1 MKVLV
6 IGGGGREHALA
17 WKLAQSPQVSEVISH
32 SDNPGI
38 GQVARRAGAPGA
50 GIEELAALAEA
61 EGVDLT
67 VVGPEAYLD
76 LGIVDAFRARGLR
89 IVGPTRS
96 AAQIE
101 SSKAFAKEL
110 MAKAGVPTARFFVC
124 ESPSAAL
131 QAVRRFGAPVVVKA
145 DGLAGGKG
153 VTVAL
158 TLAEAEE
165 AVDRIMVE
173 RRFGEAGER
182 VVVEEFLEGEEASV
196 LAFAD
201 GENARQMPAAQDHKR
216 AGAGDTGPNTGGMG
230 AYSPAPVVTPEVA
243 ARVQREILEPTVR
256 AMAAEGRPY
265 QGILYAGL
273 MITRSG
279 PVVVEFNCRFGD
291 PEAQAVLPRMK
302 SDLVEPLLATL
313 GGGVRDVE
321 IEWDAR
327 AAACVVMASAGYPGE
342 YRTGLEISGVEEAE
356 ALEDVWVFHAGT
368 RREGGRLLTAGGRV
382 LCVTALGGSV
392 REAVERAYLA
402 VGKIR
407 FEGAYYRPDIGARA
421 LGRTQG
427 R

>member
-17 WKLAQSPQVSEVISH
+17 WKLAQSPEVREVVCH
-32 SDNPGI
+32 ADNPGME
-38 GQVARRAGAPGA
+38 QVARRAGEPGA
-50 GIEELAALAEA
+50 GIEQLAALAEA
-61 EGVDLT
+61 ERVDLT

-76 LGIVDAFRARGLR
+76 LGIVDVFRARGLR
-89 IVGPTRS
+89 IVGPTRA

-110 MAKAGVPTARFFVC
+110 MGKAGVPTARFTVC

-131 QAVRRFGAPVVVKA
+131 HAARRFGAPVVVKA
-145 DGLAGGKG
+145 DGLAAGKG

-165 AVDRIMVE
+165 AIAQIMVE

-196 LAFAD
+196 LAFVD
-201 GENARQMPAAQDHKR
+201 GESARQMPAAQDHKR
-216 AGAGDTGPNTGGMG
+216 IGAGDTGPNTGGMG
-230 AYSPAPVVTPEVA
+230 AYSPAPVVTEEVA
-243 ARVQREILEPTVR
+243 RRVQREILEPAVR

-273 MITRSG
+273 MITRDG
-279 PVVVEFNCRFGD
+279 PKVVEFNCRFGD
-291 PEAQAVLPRMK
+291 PEAQAVLPRLR
-302 SDLVEPLLATL
+302 SDVTLPLLATL
-313 GGGVRDVE
+313 DGGVQDVE
-321 IEWDAR
+321 IEWDPR
-327 AAACVVMASAGYPGE
+327 AAACVVMASAGYPGD
-342 YRTGLEISGVEEAE
+342 YRTGLEIHGVEEAE
-356 ALEDVWVFHAGT
+356 SLDDVWVFHAGT
-368 RREGGRLLTAGGRV
+368 RRAGERLLTAGGRV
-382 LCVTALGGSV
+382 LCVTALGGSIG
-392 REAVERAYLA
+392 EAVERAYHA
-402 VGKIR
+402 VEKIR
-407 FEGAYYRPDIGARA
+407 FKGAYYRPDIGARA